1 MQHKSSNSG
10 PPRLLSTLY
19 QFDQVHLCKYVS
31 WEGGLIVEY

>member
-19 QFDQVHLCKYVS
+19 QFDQVYLCKYVS
-31 WEGGLIVEY
+31 SGDGLIVEY